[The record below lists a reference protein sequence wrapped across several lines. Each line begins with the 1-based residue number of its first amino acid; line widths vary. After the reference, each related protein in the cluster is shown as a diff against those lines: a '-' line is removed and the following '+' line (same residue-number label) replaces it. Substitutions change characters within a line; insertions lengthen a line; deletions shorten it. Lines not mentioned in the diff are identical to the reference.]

1 MMMILVHGAES
12 ALLMLIADI
21 GGDNLGVWAFPLQ
34 SDSHTDQPS
43 DQLREG
49 F

>member
-1 MMMILVHGAES
+1 MMMTHGAES

-21 GGDNLGVWAFPLQ
+21 DGDNLGVWDFPLQ

-43 DQLREG
+43 DQLR
-49 F
+49 